1 MKTKKDL
8 PTRAQIQELAF
19 KAKCSEHTARR
30 ALEHGID
37 VIKGGYLKERLR
49 AAMA

>member
-1 MKTKKDL
+1 MKKKET

-30 ALEHGID
+30 ALEEG
-37 VIKGGYLKERLR
+37 VGRIKGEYLKERLR